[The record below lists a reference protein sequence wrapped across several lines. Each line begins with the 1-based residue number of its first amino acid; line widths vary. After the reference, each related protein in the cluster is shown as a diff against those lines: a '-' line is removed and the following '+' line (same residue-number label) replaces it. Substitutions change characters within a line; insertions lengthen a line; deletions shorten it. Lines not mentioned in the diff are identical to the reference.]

1 MMDEDAFDVLVVGGG
16 VAGCAA
22 AYELAKAGKSVLL
35 IERGTFC
42 GSKNMT
48 GGRVYIHAFEKIW
61 PDIEEAAPLE
71 RKVTH
76 ERVSMLSRDSAVAID
91 FTSTQLARSGA
102 DSYTV
107 LRSSFDQWMAE
118 QAEAAGAQVVCGI
131 RVDDLI
137 VREGRVC
144 GVIAG
149 DDELEAR
156 VTILADGVNSLLA
169 EKLGYIQ
176 KPAPHQ
182 VAVGCKEI
190 IELPSG
196 TIEDRFQ
203 CASGEGAACLFVG
216 DATHGR
222 VGGGFLYTNRD
233 SISLGVVATLSHLA
247 DGSTSVAQMMED
259 MKRHPVIAPLVAG
272 GEMVEYSGHVVPEG
286 GYGLLPKLSGDGVL
300 VVGDAAMLCI
310 NLGYMVRGM
319 DFAAASGEMAALTA
333 IEAIDAGDVSEEGL
347 AGYRRRLEDSFV
359 LKDLETFRY
368 FPSFMENCTRLF
380 DGYPDMVRDIM
391 LGMFTVDGTP
401 TEHVKPL
408 LKSCVSE
415 IGMWQVF
422 KDVRGGLKAL

>member
-1 MMDEDAFDVLVVGGG
+1 MGEEIFDAIVVGGG

-22 AYELAKAGKSVLL
+22 ADELANAGKSVLL

-48 GGRVYIHAFEKIW
+48 GGRVYLHAFEKIW
-61 PDIEEAAPLE
+61 PGIEETAPLE

-76 ERVSMLSRDSAVAID
+76 ERISMLSDDSSVAVY
-91 FTSTQLARSGA
+91 FTSTQLARHGA
-102 DSYTV
+102 NSYTV
-107 LRSSFDQWMAE
+107 LRSTFDQWMAE

-144 GVIAG
+144 GVVAG
-149 DDELEAR
+149 DDELEAH

-169 EKLGYIQ
+169 EKLGYLR
-176 KPAPHQ
+176 KPAPNQ

-190 IELPSG
+190 IELPAG

-233 SISLGVVATLSHLA
+233 SVSLGIVATLSHLA
-247 DGSTSVAQMMED
+247 DGRVPVGQMLED
-259 MKRHPVIAPLVAG
+259 MKSHPAIAPLIAG
-272 GEMVEYSGHVVPEG
+272 GEIAEYSGHVVPEG
-286 GYGLLPKLSGDGVL
+286 GYAMLPKLYGDGVL
-300 VVGDAAMLCI
+300 VAGDAAMLCI

-319 DFAAASGEMAALTA
+319 DFAAASGQMAAKTA
-333 IEAIDAGDVSEEGL
+333 VEAIDAGDVSEERL
-347 AGYRRRLEDSFV
+347 SGYRLRLEDSFV
-359 LKDLETFRY
+359 LKDLEAFQR
-368 FPSFMENCTRLF
+368 FPSFMEGCTRMF
-380 DGYPDMVRDIM
+380 GEYPDMARDIM

-401 TEHVKPL
+401 TEHVKPM
-408 LKSCVSE
+408 LKNRMAE
-415 IGMWQVF
+415 TGIWQVLR
-422 KDVRGGLKAL
+422 DARGGLKAL